1 MTPGSL
7 ATPSRNRKSSP
18 ASLAGTDLTIRSE
31 KSRTRHLLRTGFLAA
46 CLLAIGDYAF
56 AQGGHGHSHA
66 APNGGQIQQIG
77 PVEGELLVKGSDVT
91 LFLVDEQERKIDA
104 SSYAATATVLARGNQ
119 QKTVE
124 LKPAG
129 DNKLAAKI
137 DFPVD
142 GKFRA
147 SLTLKKGPAEVGKAR
162 YNLDTK

>member
-1 MTPGSL
+1 MFSFVRASMTAAFVSL
-7 ATPSRNRKSSP
+7 L
-18 ASLAGTDLTIRSE
+18 LAGAPGAVL
-31 KSRTRHLLRTGFLAA
+31 
-46 CLLAIGDYAF
+46 

-77 PVEGELLVKGSDVT
+77 TVEGELLVKGSDVT
-91 LFLVDEQERKIDA
+91 LFLVDDKEQKVDA
-104 SSYAATATVLARGNQ
+104 SSYSATASVLAKGNQ

-129 DNKLAAKI
+129 DNKLATKI
-137 DFPVD
+137 DFPVE

-147 SLTLKKGPAEVGKAR
+147 SLTLKKGAAEVGKAR

>member
-1 MTPGSL
+1 MQ
-7 ATPSRNRKSSP
+7 
-18 ASLAGTDLTIRSE
+18 
-31 KSRTRHLLRTGFLAA
+31 HLLRTAVFAA
-46 CLLAIGDYAF
+46 SLMAAPAVVF

-77 PVEGELLVKGSDVT
+77 AVEGELVVKGSDVT
-91 LFLVDEQERKIDA
+91 LFLVDEKEQKIDA
-104 SSYAATATVLARGNQ
+104 AAYVATASVLAKGNQ

-137 DFPVD
+137 DFPVE

-147 SLTLKKGPAEVGKAR
+147 SLTLKKGTAEVGKAR

>member
-1 MTPGSL
+1 M
-7 ATPSRNRKSSP
+7 
-18 ASLAGTDLTIRSE
+18 
-31 KSRTRHLLRTGFLAA
+31 
-46 CLLAIGDYAF
+46 
-56 AQGGHGHSHA
+56 
-66 APNGGQIQQIG
+66 
-77 PVEGELLVKGSDVT
+77 KGSDVM
-91 LFLVDEQERKIDA
+91 LFLVDEKEQKVEA
-104 SSYAATATVLARGNQ
+104 SPYAATASVLAKGNQ

-147 SLTLKKGPAEVGKAR
+147 SLTLKKGPAEIGKAR